1 MVRIGFSRSAT
12 LQNPMSRKDIS
23 EAEGALAAIQMVL
36 FYGAIKEYRMHT
48 MHSVGNLCDPQIH
61 DETRQRER
69 L

>member
-12 LQNPMSRKDIS
+12 LQNLMFRKDGP
-23 EAEGALAAIQMVL
+23 EAEGTLAVIQMVL

-48 MHSVGNLCDPQIH
+48 MHSIGNLCDPQIH
-61 DETRQRER
+61 DETRQSER